1 MMPSRLLHR
10 PFGSVAS
17 ALFASVAVAALLSLT
32 ACGWPYRME
41 VAQGNVVT
49 PEMVAELKPGMT
61 KRQVR
66 FLLGSPAITDAF
78 HPQRWEYVFARHPL
92 GKDGNAE
99 HLTLYF
105 DGDTLARFEGSLGNT
120 P

>member
-1 MMPSRLLHR
+1 MMPSRWLHHL
-10 PFGSVAS
+10 FGSVAS
-17 ALFASVAVAALLSLT
+17 ASFASVAVVALVSLT

-41 VAQGNVVT
+41 VAQGNVIT
-49 PEMVAELKPGMT
+49 PEMVAELKPGMN

-105 DGDTLARFEGSLGNT
+105 DGDTLARFEGSLGKH